1 MAARDA
7 CTTSVNPTEDITR
20 PKISPGSSTT
30 CRYNKAEQ
38 PGTAQKKS
46 AIAGRVGRLDFFS
59 KNGWKSQKV
68 VNEWLESQNQ
78 NTVKPR

>member
-1 MAARDA
+1 MSASPLGCARMAARDA

-38 PGTAQKKS
+38 PGTAQKKR
-46 AIAGRVGRLDFFS
+46 AIAGRVGRLDFFQRMAG
-59 KNGWKSQKV
+59 KAK
-68 VNEWLESQNQ
+68 
-78 NTVKPR
+78 R